1 MKTRPMAAAADI
13 PLLDIDRVSM
23 RFGGLV
29 AVSDLDLDVPEGQII
44 ALIGPDG
51 SGKTTVC
58 NCVSGICSPTSGSV
72 RFQGHRLSQTFSP
85 GVLWMAIGVGL
96 LVGLLTAAAAVDVDR
111 LWLAVVKRGM
121 VLDEPFTF
129 DAARRRLRSYFR
141 GELAVDQLAG
151 KWRVVSADGRDV
163 LAIRRDYA
171 DAVSLRNQLQAAVT
185 ARRAGPSTIPDASD
199 MADAASPS
207 QPQASIEDDVLDRLA
222 AGKSRIRIRGWSG
235 LIAGWMLGAAGTIA
249 IWRRGRRSAHAVARA
264 GIARTFQLPRLFTE
278 MTVLENVLVGLDR
291 SIPGGAVAML
301 LRTRRNRRGE
311 EEARRRAHDA
321 LGFVG
326 LEHEVDRIAGDMP
339 LASRRRLEIARA
351 LATGATLMLLDE
363 PTAGL
368 DATEAAAMTDLIRRL
383 KDRGPA
389 VLLTG
394 DRLEPLA
401 AISDRVAVLEHGA
414 KIAEGA
420 PAEIGRHRR
429 VIEIMTGHES

>member
-1 MKTRPMAAAADI
+1 MKTRSMTSAADI

-29 AVSDLDLDVPEGQII
+29 AVSDLDLDVPEGQIV
-44 ALIGPDG
+44 ALIGPAG

-58 NCVSGICSPTSGSV
+58 DCVSVICSPTSGSV
-72 RFQGHRLSQTFSP
+72 RFQGHRLTQTFGP

-96 LVGLLTAAAAVDVDR
+96 LVGLLAAAAAVDVDR

-185 ARRAGPSTIPDASD
+185 ARRAVPGTIPDASD

-207 QPQASIEDDVLDRLA
+207 QPQAILDHGMLDRLA
-222 AGKSRIRIRGWSG
+222 GDKSRIRVRGWAG
-235 LIAGWMLGAAGTIA
+235 LVGGWMLGAAGTIA

-264 GIARTFQLPRLFTE
+264 GIARTFQRPRVFTE

-291 SIPGGAVAML
+291 SIPGGTVAL
-301 LRTRRNRRGE
+301 LLHTRGNRRGE
-311 EEARRRAHDA
+311 EEAHRRAHEA
-321 LGFVG
+321 LGLVG
-326 LEHEVDRIAGDMP
+326 LEHEADRIAGDLS
-339 LASRRRLEIARA
+339 LAGRRRLEIARA
-351 LATGATLMLLDE
+351 VATGATLILLDA

-368 DATEAAAMTDLIRRL
+368 DADETAAMTDVIRQIRN
-383 KDRGPA
+383 RGPA

-394 DRLEPLA
+394 DRLDPLA
-401 AISDRVAVLEHGA
+401 SISDRVAVLEQGA
-414 KIAEGA
+414 KIAEGS

-429 VIEIMTGHES
+429 VIEITMGSEP

>member
-1 MKTRPMAAAADI
+1 MKTRHMAAAADI

-23 RFGGLV
+23 RFGGLL
-29 AVSDLDLDVPEGQII
+29 AVSDLDLDVPEGQIV

-72 RFQGHRLSQTFSP
+72 RFQGHRLTQTFGP

-129 DAARRRLRSYFR
+129 DTARRRLRSYFR

-185 ARRAGPSTIPDASD
+185 ARRVGPGTIPDATD

-207 QPQASIEDDVLDRLA
+207 QPQASIQDDVLDRLA

-264 GIARTFQLPRLFTE
+264 GIARTFQHPRLFTE

-301 LRTRRNRRGE
+301 LRTRGNRRGE

-321 LGFVG
+321 IGFVG
-326 LEHEVDRIAGDMP
+326 LEHEVDQIAGDLP

-351 LATGATLMLLDE
+351 LATGATLILLDE

-368 DATEAAAMTDLIRRL
+368 DATEAAAMIDLIRRL